1 MINRCC
7 WLDFSKGVAILLVI
21 IGHALQ
27 YYLYPSTFSEEMS
40 WRIVYSFHMPF
51 FFILSGT
58 AFSFSRK
65 NGFSL
70 FFIMS
75 RLRRLMIP
83 FVSWALVN
91 MLIMTLI
98 NEKVSMLSYVIN
110 PAHGGLWYLWAL
122 FYISIFFCFI
132 TYVFTRIPYQLIASL
147 LFYVALIVLSNTA
160 SGKFGLN
167 EISRYFIFFVLG
179 YYARSLGWI
188 NYLVSSKKQCFLLFS
203 AAVIIWCVAFFAFV
217 PNSENNFVNWIY
229 KSSIALSGST
239 VALLLCILMTS
250 IKIPFK
256 FVEMFGANTLGM
268 YAVNTYII
276 YGLSVVLCN
285 PRYFIVALLLDI
297 VLSYYA
303 SRIMSRFKISNVLL
317 LGNI

>member
-1 MINRCC
+1 MVNRCC
-7 WLDFSKGVAILLVI
+7 WLDFSKGIAILLVI

-27 YYLYPSTFSEEMS
+27 YYLYPSTFSEEIS
-40 WRIVYSFHMPF
+40 WRIIYSFHMPF
-51 FFILSGT
+51 FFILSGA
-58 AFSFSRK
+58 AFSFSK
-65 NGFSL
+65 KKCLSS

-75 RLRRLMIP
+75 RIRRLMIP

-91 MLIMTLI
+91 LSIMTI
-98 NEKVSMLSYVIN
+98 VNEKVSMYSYVIN

-122 FYISIFFCFI
+122 FYISIFVSL
-132 TYVFTRIPYQLIASL
+132 TYVFTRISYQLIASL

-167 EISRYFIFFVLG
+167 EISRYFIFFCLG

-188 NYLVSSKKQCFLLFS
+188 NYFVSSKKKCSLLLF
-203 AAVIIWCVAFFAFV
+203 AAVLIWCVAFFAFV

-256 FVEMFGANTLGM
+256 KFVEMFGTNTLGM
-268 YAVNTYII
+268 YA
-276 YGLSVVLCN
+276 
-285 PRYFIVALLLDI
+285 
-297 VLSYYA
+297 
-303 SRIMSRFKISNVLL
+303 
-317 LGNI
+317 